1 MRVMK
6 GARLFL
12 SPAYDADTESG
23 FCEPIPGPPLENA
36 MSDRMAVV
44 TEAFEAFYSGGLTLG
59 QLAESLSTHV
69 VSDGCQME
77 ALVSFIGS
85 ELAAGR
91 LPVQIERHLV
101 SAMQQAVSSPRA
113 LDPDSTSLQQ
123 PPSEPPRVDEAQR
136 ALAMDVA
143 PAGASKEPV
152 KGSKNPEPVPIRLRE
167 GLILKGQ
174 YRLES
179 ELGTGGM
186 GVVFKARDLLMEEM
200 KDREPYVAI
209 KILRPE
215 YRDNQQVLMALQREF
230 RKAQKLSHPNIVGM
244 MNFSRDDDLGIV
256 FITMQYL
263 EGNTLAA
270 LLESTYPQ
278 GMPLKAALPMIQG
291 MAHALSY
298 AHKNHIIHLD
308 FKPANVFV
316 SDQGD
321 VKILDFGIASIAS
334 TATAEQQLTVFN
346 PQDLSALTPAY
357 ASLEMLDRLEG
368 HPATHLPPDPRDD
381 VYGLACVI
389 YELLTGR
396 HPFARASAKE
406 AFKSGLTPKEPAAL
420 TGRQWKSLLK
430 GLAFS
435 RDARTQQ
442 VDELLKGLEPLAL
455 FGPNLLK
462 VLLVISIMAGI
473 GFHDF
478 RLEEAI
484 CRSPALTA
492 DEAARMKDL
501 LEVAAVHMDIGYY
514 TSPPASNA
522 LLAYQEVLK
531 LDPCN
536 NTATLGL
543 NRIADIEEQ
552 EAWAAFEHGDSASSL
567 EKVNDGLNANPDH
580 QGLRALKSKLS
591 ADSRHPESPSTR

>member
-1 MRVMK
+1 MTDKM
-6 GARLFL
+6 
-12 SPAYDADTESG
+12 D
-23 FCEPIPGPPLENA
+23 
-36 MSDRMAVV
+36 VV
-44 TEAFEAFYSGGLTLG
+44 TKTFEAFYSGGMTLDQLTERLISLVVYEGG
-59 QLAESLSTHV
+59 QLEP
-69 VSDGCQME
+69 
-77 ALVSFIGS
+77 LVFQIGS
-85 ELAAGR
+85 EVSAGR

-101 SAMQQAVSSPRA
+101 LAIQQAVVSNRSSD
-113 LDPDSTSLQQ
+113 LDSTVCQS
-123 PPSEPPRVDEAQR
+123 PPSENSAFDEPKI
-136 ALAMDVA
+136 ALVKEVV
-143 PAGASKEPV
+143 PAEPSV
-152 KGSKNPEPVPIRLRE
+152 VSVSLSMSPKSVPIPLRE

-179 ELGTGGM
+179 ELGAGGM
-186 GVVFKARDLLMEEM
+186 GIVFKARDLLMEEM

-244 MNFSRDDDLGIV
+244 MNFTRDDDLGIV

-263 EGNTLAA
+263 EGKTLGD
-270 LLESTYPQ
+270 LLVTTYPE
-278 GMPLKAALPMIQG
+278 GMPLKAALPIIQG
-291 MAHALSY
+291 MSHALSY

-308 FKPANVFV
+308 FKPANVFI
-316 SDQGD
+316 SNHGE
-321 VKILDFGIASIAS
+321 VKILDFGIASIATS
-334 TATAEQQLTVFN
+334 ATAEQQLTVFN

-368 HPATHLPPDPRDD
+368 DPSTRFPPDPRDD

-396 HPFARASAKE
+396 HPFARASAKD
-406 AFKSGLTPKEPAAL
+406 AFKSGLTPKEPLGL
-420 TGRQWKSLLK
+420 TGRQWKSLRK

-435 RDARTQQ
+435 REDRTQQ
-442 VDELLKGLEPLAL
+442 VDELLKGLEPFSF

-462 VLLVISIMAGI
+462 ALLVISIAAGI
-473 GFHDF
+473 GLHNF
-478 RLEEAI
+478 RLEETS
-484 CRSPALTA
+484 CRSPVLTP
-492 DEAARMKDL
+492 DETARVKDL

-536 NTATLGL
+536 NAATLGL
-543 NRIADIEEQ
+543 NRISDIEEQ
-552 EAWAAFEHGDSASSL
+552 EAWAAFERGDATSSL
-567 EKVNDGLNANPDH
+567 DKVNDGLKANPDH
-580 QGLRALKSKLS
+580 KGLKALKSKLS
-591 ADSRHPESPSTR
+591 GDSRDPERPSSR

>member
-1 MRVMK
+1 MTDKM
-6 GARLFL
+6 
-12 SPAYDADTESG
+12 D
-23 FCEPIPGPPLENA
+23 
-36 MSDRMAVV
+36 VV
-44 TEAFEAFYSGGLTLG
+44 TKTFEAFYSGGMTLDQLTERLISLVVSEGG
-59 QLAESLSTHV
+59 QLEPLVFLIESE
-69 VSDGCQME
+69 VS
-77 ALVSFIGS
+77 
-85 ELAAGR
+85 AGR

-101 SAMQQAVSSPRA
+101 LAIQQAVVSKRS
-113 LDPDSTSLQQ
+113 LDPDFTVCQSSTSQN
-123 PPSEPPRVDEAQR
+123 SANDEPKI
-136 ALAMDVA
+136 ALAKEVV
-143 PAGASKEPV
+143 PAEPSV
-152 KGSKNPEPVPIRLRE
+152 VGVSLSTSPKSVPIPLRE

-179 ELGTGGM
+179 ELGAGGM
-186 GVVFKARDLLMEEM
+186 GIVFKARDLLMEEM

-244 MNFSRDDDLGIV
+244 MNFTRDDDLGIV

-263 EGNTLAA
+263 EGKTLAD
-270 LLESTYPQ
+270 LLVTTYPE
-278 GMPLKAALPMIQG
+278 GMPLKGALPIIQG
-291 MAHALSY
+291 MSHALSY

-308 FKPANVFV
+308 FKPANVFI
-316 SDQGD
+316 SNHGE
-321 VKILDFGIASIAS
+321 VKILDFGIASIAT

-368 HPATHLPPDPRDD
+368 DPSTRLPPDPRDD

-396 HPFARASAKE
+396 HPFARASAKD
-406 AFKSGLTPKEPAAL
+406 AFKSGLTPKEPSAL
-420 TGRQWKSLLK
+420 TGRQWKSLRK

-435 RDARTQQ
+435 REDRTQQ
-442 VDELLKGLEPLAL
+442 VDELLKGLEPFSF

-462 VLLVISIMAGI
+462 SLLVISIAAGI
-473 GFHDF
+473 GLHNF
-478 RLEEAI
+478 RLEETS
-484 CRSPALTA
+484 CRSPVLTP
-492 DEAARMKDL
+492 DETARVKDL

-536 NTATLGL
+536 NAATLGL
-543 NRIADIEEQ
+543 NRISDIEEQ
-552 EAWAAFEHGDSASSL
+552 EAWAAFERGDATSSL
-567 EKVNDGLNANPDH
+567 DKVNDGLKANPDH
-580 QGLRALKSKLS
+580 KGLQALKSKLS
-591 ADSRHPESPSTR
+591 GDSRDPQRPSSR

>member
-1 MRVMK
+1 MTDKM
-6 GARLFL
+6 
-12 SPAYDADTESG
+12 D
-23 FCEPIPGPPLENA
+23 
-36 MSDRMAVV
+36 VV
-44 TEAFEAFYSGGLTLG
+44 SKTFEAFYSGGLALD
-59 QLAESLSTHV
+59 QLTERLIRHV
-69 VSDGCQME
+69 VSEGGQLE
-77 ALVSFIGS
+77 PLVFLIGS
-85 ELAAGR
+85 EVSAGR

-101 SAMQQAVSSPRA
+101 LAIQQAVVSNRS
-113 LDPDSTSLQQ
+113 LDPDSTVCQSSTPQN
-123 PPSEPPRVDEAQR
+123 SANDEPKI
-136 ALAMDVA
+136 ALAKEVV
-143 PAGASKEPV
+143 PAEPSV
-152 KGSKNPEPVPIRLRE
+152 VSVSLSTSPKSVPIPLRE

-179 ELGTGGM
+179 ELGAGGM
-186 GVVFKARDLLMEEM
+186 GIVFKARDLLMEEM

-244 MNFSRDDDLGIV
+244 MNFTRDDDLGIV

-263 EGNTLAA
+263 EGKTLAD
-270 LLESTYPQ
+270 LLVTTYPE
-278 GMPLKAALPMIQG
+278 GMPLKGALPIIQG
-291 MAHALSY
+291 MSHALSY

-308 FKPANVFV
+308 FKPANVFI
-316 SDQGD
+316 SNHGE
-321 VKILDFGIASIAS
+321 VKILDFGIASIAT

-368 HPATHLPPDPRDD
+368 DPSTRLPPDPRDD

-396 HPFARASAKE
+396 HPFARASAKD
-406 AFKSGLTPKEPAAL
+406 AFKSGLTPKEPSAL
-420 TGRQWKSLLK
+420 TGRQWKSLRI

-435 RDARTQQ
+435 REDRTQQ
-442 VDELLKGLEPLAL
+442 VDELLAGLEPFSF

-462 VLLVISIMAGI
+462 ALLVISIAAGI
-473 GFHDF
+473 GLHNF
-478 RLEEAI
+478 RLEETS
-484 CRSPALTA
+484 CRSPVLTP
-492 DEAARMKDL
+492 DETARVKDL

-536 NTATLGL
+536 NAATLGL
-543 NRIADIEEQ
+543 NRISDIEEQ
-552 EAWAAFEHGDSASSL
+552 EAWAAFERGDATSSL
-567 EKVNDGLNANPDH
+567 DKVNDGLKANPDH
-580 QGLRALKSKLS
+580 KGLQALKSKLS
-591 ADSRHPESPSTR
+591 GDSRDPQRPSSR

>member
-1 MRVMK
+1 MTDKM
-6 GARLFL
+6 
-12 SPAYDADTESG
+12 D
-23 FCEPIPGPPLENA
+23 
-36 MSDRMAVV
+36 VV
-44 TEAFEAFYSGGLTLG
+44 TRTFEAFYSGGMDLDQLTERLIRLVVSEGG
-59 QLAESLSTHV
+59 QLEP
-69 VSDGCQME
+69 
-77 ALVSFIGS
+77 LVFLIGS
-85 ELAAGR
+85 EVSAGR

-101 SAMQQAVSSPRA
+101 LAIQQAVVSNRS
-113 LDPDSTSLQQ
+113 LDPDSTVYQSST
-123 PPSEPPRVDEAQR
+123 SENSANDEPKI
-136 ALAMDVA
+136 ALAKEVV
-143 PAGASKEPV
+143 PAEPSV
-152 KGSKNPEPVPIRLRE
+152 VSVSHSTSPKSVPIPLRE

-179 ELGTGGM
+179 ELGAGGM
-186 GVVFKARDLLMEEM
+186 GIVFKARDLLMEEM

-244 MNFSRDDDLGIV
+244 MNFTRDDDLGIV

-263 EGNTLAA
+263 EGKTLAD
-270 LLESTYPQ
+270 LLVTTYPE
-278 GMPLKAALPMIQG
+278 GMPLKGALPIIQG
-291 MAHALSY
+291 MSHALSY

-308 FKPANVFV
+308 FKPANVFI
-316 SDQGD
+316 SNHGE
-321 VKILDFGIASIAS
+321 VKILDFGIASIAT

-368 HPATHLPPDPRDD
+368 DSSTGLPPDPRDD

-396 HPFARASAKE
+396 HPFARASAKD
-406 AFKSGLTPKEPAAL
+406 AFKSGLTPKEPSAL
-420 TGRQWKSLLK
+420 TGRQWKSLRK

-435 RDARTQQ
+435 REDRIQQ
-442 VDELLKGLEPLAL
+442 VDELLKGLEPFSF

-462 VLLVISIMAGI
+462 ALLVISIAAGI
-473 GFHDF
+473 GLHNF
-478 RLEEAI
+478 RLEETS
-484 CRSPALTA
+484 CRSPVLTP
-492 DEAARMKDL
+492 DETARVKDL

-536 NTATLGL
+536 NAATLGL
-543 NRIADIEEQ
+543 NRISDIEEQ
-552 EAWAAFEHGDSASSL
+552 EAWAAFERGDATSSL
-567 EKVNDGLNANPDH
+567 DKVNDGLKANPDH
-580 QGLRALKSKLS
+580 KGLQALKSKLS
-591 ADSRHPESPSTR
+591 GDSRDPQRPSSR

>member
-1 MRVMK
+1 MTDKM
-6 GARLFL
+6 
-12 SPAYDADTESG
+12 D
-23 FCEPIPGPPLENA
+23 
-36 MSDRMAVV
+36 VV
-44 TEAFEAFYSGGLTLG
+44 TRTFEAFYSGGMDLDQLTERLIRLVVSEGG
-59 QLAESLSTHV
+59 QLEP
-69 VSDGCQME
+69 
-77 ALVSFIGS
+77 LVFLIGS
-85 ELAAGR
+85 EVSAGR

-101 SAMQQAVSSPRA
+101 LAIQQAVVSNRS
-113 LDPDSTSLQQ
+113 LDPDSTVYQSST
-123 PPSEPPRVDEAQR
+123 SENSANDEPKI
-136 ALAMDVA
+136 ALAKEVV
-143 PAGASKEPV
+143 PAEPSV
-152 KGSKNPEPVPIRLRE
+152 VSVSHSTSPKSVPIPLRE

-179 ELGTGGM
+179 ELGAGGM
-186 GVVFKARDLLMEEM
+186 GIVFKARDLLMEEM

-244 MNFSRDDDLGIV
+244 MNFTRDDDLGIV

-263 EGNTLAA
+263 EGKTLAD
-270 LLESTYPQ
+270 LLVTTYPE
-278 GMPLKAALPMIQG
+278 GMPLKGALPIIQG
-291 MAHALSY
+291 MSHALSY

-308 FKPANVFV
+308 FKPANVFI
-316 SDQGD
+316 SNHGE
-321 VKILDFGIASIAS
+321 VKILDFGIASIAT

-368 HPATHLPPDPRDD
+368 DSSTRLPPDPRDD

-396 HPFARASAKE
+396 HPFARASAKD
-406 AFKSGLTPKEPAAL
+406 AFKSGLTPKEPSAL
-420 TGRQWKSLLK
+420 TGRQWKSLRK

-435 RDARTQQ
+435 REDRIQQ
-442 VDELLKGLEPLAL
+442 VDELLKGLEPFSF

-462 VLLVISIMAGI
+462 ALLVISIAAGI
-473 GFHDF
+473 GLHNF
-478 RLEEAI
+478 RLDEAS
-484 CRSPALTA
+484 CRSPILTP
-492 DEAARMKDL
+492 DETARVKDL

-536 NTATLGL
+536 NAATLGL
-543 NRIADIEEQ
+543 NRISDIEEQ
-552 EAWAAFEHGDSASSL
+552 EAWAAFERGDATSSL
-567 EKVNDGLNANPDH
+567 DKVNDGLKANPDH
-580 QGLRALKSKLS
+580 KGLQALKSKLS
-591 ADSRHPESPSTR
+591 GDSRDPKRPSSR

>member
-36 MSDRMAVV
+36 MSDRMADV
-44 TEAFEAFYSGGLTLG
+44 TEAFEAFYSGGLTLA
-59 QLAESLSTHV
+59 QLAERLSTLV
-69 VSDGCQME
+69 VSNGCQME

-101 SAMQQAVSSPRA
+101 STIQRADSSIRA
-113 LDPDSTSLQQ
+113 LDQDFTSFQ
-123 PPSEPPRVDEAQR
+123 PLTSEPPKVDEAKI
-136 ALAMDVA
+136 ALAKNVA
-143 PAGASKEPV
+143 SAGASEEPV
-152 KGSKNPEPVPIRLRE
+152 KGSQSPESLPIRLRE

-244 MNFSRDDDLGIV
+244 MNFTRDDDLGIV
-256 FITMQYL
+256 FIIMQYL
-263 EGNTLAA
+263 EGKTLAD
-270 LLESTYPQ
+270 LLVTTYPE
-278 GMPLKAALPMIQG
+278 GMALKVALPIIQG

-308 FKPANVFV
+308 FKPANVFI

-321 VKILDFGIASIAS
+321 VKILDFGIASIAT

-357 ASLEMLDRLEG
+357 ASLEMLNRLEG
-368 HPATHLPPDPRDD
+368 HPSTQLPPDPRDD

-389 YELLTGR
+389 YELLSGR
-396 HPFARASAKE
+396 HPFARASAKD
-406 AFKSGLTPKEPAAL
+406 AFKSGLTPKDPLAL
-420 TGRQWKSLLK
+420 TGRQWKSLRK

-435 RDARTQQ
+435 REGRTQQ
-442 VDELLKGLEPLAL
+442 VDELLKGLEPFSL

-462 VLLVISIMAGI
+462 ALLVISILAGI
-473 GFHDF
+473 GLHDF
-478 RLEEAI
+478 RLEETS
-484 CRSPALTA
+484 CRSPVLTP
-492 DEAARMKDL
+492 DETARVKDL

-543 NRIADIEEQ
+543 NRISDIEEQ
-552 EAWAAFEHGDSASSL
+552 EAWAAFESGNAASSL
-567 EKVNDGLNANPDH
+567 DKVDDGLKANPDH
-580 QGLRALKSKLS
+580 KGLQALKSKLS
-591 ADSRHPESPSTR
+591 GDTRYPQRPSAR